1 MKWIKKEETCR
12 QFVQVKCPNK
22 KVISQQN
29 DSPSHVPLGRK
40 GTTSQEKGK
49 RGLSSLKEQLPY
61 GKRDQFLGEQF
72 PLRRKGLSCLG
83 KRSKFSHCNFPKAY
97 RSSALITSS
106 PITPQISAYQLDAK
120 LLNTENLL
128 SV

>member
-12 QFVQVKCPNK
+12 QFVQVRCPK
-22 KVISQQN
+22 KKAISRQN

-61 GKRDQFLGEQF
+61 GQKGPISRGAISLEEKRTKLPWKKNLVQGVSFF
-72 PLRRKGLSCLG
+72 IVI
-83 KRSKFSHCNFPKAY
+83 FPKLTGVQL
-97 RSSALITSS
+97 SLLVALLHLRFQHTS
-106 PITPQISAYQLDAK
+106 
-120 LLNTENLL
+120 
-128 SV
+128 